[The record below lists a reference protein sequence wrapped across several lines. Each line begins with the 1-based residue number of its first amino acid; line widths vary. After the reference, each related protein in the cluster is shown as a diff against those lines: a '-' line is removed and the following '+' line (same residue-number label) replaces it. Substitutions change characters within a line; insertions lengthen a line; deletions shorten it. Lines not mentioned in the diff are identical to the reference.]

1 MVRRAIVAH
10 EPCAIEAKHHLGI
23 RKGIIDYELVKRTL
37 HERRVNARLA
47 FPPSAKPLASATACS
62 SAIPVSIN
70 RFRNFSENTAKP
82 VPSFIAAVMATISW
96 SRSASA
102 TIAFENTLVYF
113 GAGLSPSSLR
123 PSRCRMAQCHGICWG
138 FLRRVQT
145 LALLGNH
152 MQKRGTIGLKTHAQR
167 AQAQRYRDRE
177 WAPCT

>member
-1 MVRRAIVAH
+1 MEHMHELGLVRRSHHANARNHATIYDIEHAVVRRAIVAH
-10 EPCAIEAKHHLGI
+10 EPCAIEAKHHIGI

-37 HERRVNARLA
+37 HERRVNAHDGF

-70 RFRNFSENTAKP
+70 RFGNFSENAAKP
-82 VPSFIAAVMATISW
+82 VPSFMAAVMATISW

-113 GAGLSPSSLR
+113 GAELEPSSLR

-138 FLRRVQT
+138 FLRRVH
-145 LALLGNH
+145 N
-152 MQKRGTIGLKTHAQR
+152 
-167 AQAQRYRDRE
+167 
-177 WAPCT
+177 PCPSW